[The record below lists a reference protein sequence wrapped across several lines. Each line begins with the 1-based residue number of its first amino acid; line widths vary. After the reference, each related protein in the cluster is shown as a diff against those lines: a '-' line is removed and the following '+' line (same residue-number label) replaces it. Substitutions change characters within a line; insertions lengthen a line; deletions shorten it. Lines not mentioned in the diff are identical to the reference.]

1 MSKSY
6 WSNRWISRREIN
18 DRKKWASAW
27 KSNPERMKLA
37 QANATKAAQ
46 LSKARS
52 KDNLLLAVQS
62 FIPTQPM
69 NGAKLKRTLM
79 EFLKAHKKPY
89 TKKGIKALTV
99 RLTRY
104 GALTYCPDSGLWI
117 LNT

>member
-1 MSKSY
+1 
-6 WSNRWISRREIN
+6 
-18 DRKKWASAW
+18 
-27 KSNPERMKLA
+27 MKLA

-52 KDNLLLAVQS
+52 KDNLLLDLQS
-62 FIPTQPM
+62 FIPTEPM
-69 NGAKLKRTLM
+69 HGTKLKQTLM

-89 TKKGIKALTV
+89 TKKRIKALTV

-104 GALTYCPDSGLWI
+104 GALTYSPTSGLWI

>member
-18 DRKKWASAW
+18 ERKKWASAW

-37 QANATKAAQ
+37 QANATRAAQ
-46 LSKARS
+46 LAKARN
-52 KDNLLLAVQS
+52 KDMLLLAVQS
-62 FIPTQPM
+62 SISTQPM
-69 NGAKLKRTLM
+69 HGAQLKQTLR

-89 TKKGIKALTV
+89 TKKGVKALTV

-104 GALTYCPDSGLWI
+104 GALTYCPASGLWNI
-117 LNT
+117 KH